1 MNQKIPKI
9 ADLANISVIW
19 QESGISENGVFTLS
33 PLRSTKN
40 VISGL
45 YNFAKQ
51 VFLKQDYLIS

>member
-33 PLRSTKN
+33 LLRSTKN